1 MDRPGRGAIALN
13 GLVKYIVGLGI
24 MALLLFL
31 PAGTINYCG
40 GWRLLVLLF
49 VPMFIFGI
57 MLVIASPDLLARR
70 LKSKEKRSVQSGI
83 IRFSGLMFVV
93 GFVVAGLDFRFGW
106 SSVPQMVIYVAE
118 ALFLIS
124 YILYAEVMR
133 ENEWLSR
140 TIEVSA
146 GQKVVSTGLYGI
158 VRHPMYTATLLLFLT
173 MPLILASWWALAIFA
188 LYIPM
193 IVVRIID
200 EERLLHQELD
210 GYSDYC
216 RRIRWRL
223 LPLIMSGLLLSLT
236 VID

>member
-1 MDRPGRGAIALN
+1 MDRPSRVAIALN

-31 PAGTINYCG
+31 LAGTINYCG

-70 LKSKEKRSVQSGI
+70 LKSKEKRTVQSGI

-118 ALFLIS
+118 VLFLIS

-173 MPLILASWWALAIFA
+173 MPLILGSWWALAIFV

-223 LPLIMSGLLLSLT
+223 LPFIW
-236 VID
+236 

>member
-83 IRFSGLMFVV
+83 IRLSGLMFVV

-173 MPLILASWWALAIFA
+173 MPLILGSWWALAIFA

-223 LPLIMSGLLLSLT
+223 LPFIW
-236 VID
+236 

>member
-70 LKSKEKRSVQSGI
+70 LKSKEKRTVQSGI

-173 MPLILASWWALAIFA
+173 MPLILGSWWALAIFV
-188 LYIPM
+188 LYVPI

-210 GYSDYC
+210 GYGHYC
-216 RRIRWRL
+216 QKTRWRL
-223 LPLIMSGLLLSLT
+223 LPFIW
-236 VID
+236 

>member
-173 MPLILASWWALAIFA
+173 MPLILGSWWALAIFV
-188 LYIPM
+188 LYVPM

-223 LPLIMSGLLLSLT
+223 LPFIW
-236 VID
+236 

>member
-40 GWRLLVLLF
+40 GWRLLVSLF
-49 VPMFIFGI
+49 VPMFIFGLV
-57 MLVIASPDLLARR
+57 LVIASPDLLARR
-70 LKSKEKRSVQSGI
+70 LKSKEKRTVQSGI
-83 IRFSGLMFVV
+83 IRLSGLMFVV

-118 ALFLIS
+118 ALFFIS

-173 MPLILASWWALAIFA
+173 MPLILGSWWALAIFA

-216 RRIRWRL
+216 QKTRWRL
-223 LPLIMSGLLLSLT
+223 LPFIW
-236 VID
+236 

>member
-70 LKSKEKRSVQSGI
+70 LKSKEKRTVQSGI

-106 SSVPQMVIYVAE
+106 SSVPLLVIYVAE

-173 MPLILASWWALAIFA
+173 MPLILGSWWALAIFA

-210 GYSDYC
+210 GYGHYC
-216 RRIRWRL
+216 QKTRWRL
-223 LPLIMSGLLLSLT
+223 LPFIW
-236 VID
+236 

>member
-24 MALLLFL
+24 MALPLFL

-70 LKSKEKRSVQSGI
+70 LKSKEKRTVQSGI

-173 MPLILASWWALAIFA
+173 MPLILGSWWALAIFA

-223 LPLIMSGLLLSLT
+223 LPFIW
-236 VID
+236 

>member
-70 LKSKEKRSVQSGI
+70 LKSKEKRTVQSGI

-173 MPLILASWWALAIFA
+173 MPLILGSWWALVIFA

-223 LPLIMSGLLLSLT
+223 LPFIW
-236 VID
+236 

>member
-40 GWRLLVLLF
+40 GWRLLLSLF
-49 VPMFIFGI
+49 VPMFIFGLV
-57 MLVIASPDLLARR
+57 LVIASPDLLARR
-70 LKSKEKRSVQSGI
+70 LKSKEKRTVQSGI

-173 MPLILASWWALAIFA
+173 MPLILGSWWALAIFV
-188 LYIPM
+188 LYVPM

-200 EERLLHQELD
+200 EERLLTVELD
-210 GYSDYC
+210 GYTDYC
-216 RRIRWRL
+216 KRVRWRL
-223 LPLIMSGLLLSLT
+223 LPF
-236 VID
+236 VW

>member
-1 MDRPGRGAIALN
+1 MDRPGRGAIALS

-173 MPLILASWWALAIFA
+173 MPLILGSWWALAIFV
-188 LYIPM
+188 LYVPM

-223 LPLIMSGLLLSLT
+223 LPFIW
-236 VID
+236 

>member
-173 MPLILASWWALAIFA
+173 MPLILGSWWALAIFV
-188 LYIPM
+188 LYVPM

-210 GYSDYC
+210 GYINYC

-223 LPLIMSGLLLSLT
+223 LPFIW
-236 VID
+236 

>member
-1 MDRPGRGAIALN
+1 MDRPGRGAIALS

-106 SSVPQMVIYVAE
+106 SSVPQLVIYVAE

-173 MPLILASWWALAIFA
+173 MPLILGSWWALAIFV
-188 LYIPM
+188 LYVPM

-223 LPLIMSGLLLSLT
+223 LPFIW
-236 VID
+236 